1 MKSSIYDYLLP
12 YEGKTI
18 KLNYS
23 YHSGLF
29 FIGVGMSNKTYS
41 AAGTSDDTAIIQ
53 KVLPDAIVI
62 KVGVRPGGVFSSN
75 HHTAYTQIIPFGN
88 MHIAIADEK
97 TAS

>member
-18 KLNYS
+18 KFNQPS
-23 YHSGLF
+23 NSGVF
-29 FIGVGMSNKTYS
+29 FIGLGVSTQFHVLTGELDKTV
-41 AAGTSDDTAIIQ
+41 IIQ

-75 HHTAYTQIIPFGN
+75 HHPAHTQIIPFGN

-97 TAS
+97 AAS